1 MKTTIATFILTHE
14 QMAICFQK
22 ALEKILG
29 KQKHLYPYT
38 NLVDALPVLVQ
49 KINNDINNLHPDYIV
64 CFVDLAGGSC
74 WNLANMVGKQHKNVT
89 IIAGVNMPM
98 LVSYFSNMNDLPFE
112 TLINKIVKDGS
123 RGIIHIKGA
132 S

>member
-1 MKTTIATFILTHE
+1 MKNTIATFILTHE
-14 QMAICFQK
+14 QVAISFKK

-29 KQKHLYPYT
+29 RQDHLYPYT
-38 NLVDALPVLVQ
+38 NLVDALPVLAQ
-49 KINNDINNLHPDYIV
+49 KINADINNLHPDYIV

-74 WNLANMVGKQHKNVT
+74 WSLANMIGKQHKNVT

-98 LVSYFSNMNDLPFE
+98 LVSYLSNMNDLSFE
-112 TLINKIVKDGS
+112 ALIVKVVKDGS

>member
-1 MKTTIATFILTHE
+1 MKNHILTFILTHG
-14 QMAICFQK
+14 QMAVSLHK
-22 ALEKILG
+22 VVERILG
-29 KQKHLYPYT
+29 EQENFLPYT
-38 NLVDALPVLVQ
+38 NAVDALPVLAQ
-49 KINNDINNLHPDYIV
+49 KINQDIENIQPDQIV

-74 WNLANMVGKQHKNVT
+74 WSLANMIKKQHNNVT

-112 TLINKIVKDGS
+112 TLIDKTVKDGS
-123 RGIIHIKGA
+123 RGIIHIGGA